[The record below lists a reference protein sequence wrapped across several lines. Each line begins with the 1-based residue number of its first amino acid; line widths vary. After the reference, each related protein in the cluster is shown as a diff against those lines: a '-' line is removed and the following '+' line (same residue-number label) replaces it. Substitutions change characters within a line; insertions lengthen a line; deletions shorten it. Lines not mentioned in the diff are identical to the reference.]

1 MSSTP
6 WERAAHGVALG
17 ALVVAMV
24 GPQAAVAGGPGFATT
39 AAQAAP
45 TDRLI
50 VKYRARAAAA
60 AATAAPRGLLHRA
73 AQDAALRRGVQ
84 LTHLRIGVFE
94 AHVMRLD
101 RAMAHADVQA
111 LARDIMASDP
121 EVEYAEPDRILHPQF
136 TPNDTQYGQQ
146 WHYFES
152 TAGINL
158 PAAWDKS
165 TGSGVVVAV
174 LDTGY
179 RPHADLAAN
188 VLPGYDMITDT
199 FTANDGT
206 ARDNDARD
214 PGDYVSAGA
223 CDGVLLPLEDLKSS
237 WHGTHVA
244 GTIAAVSN
252 NASGVA
258 GVAFNAKIL
267 PVRVLG
273 RCGGY
278 TSDIAAGIVWASG
291 GTVSGLPANP
301 TAARVINMSLGGG
314 GACDITSQNAIDSA
328 RSRGTVVVV
337 AAGNSSDDAANYSP
351 ASCAGV
357 ITVAAVNRRGS
368 KAYYSNHGAKVAVAA
383 PGGEMLLSDADG
395 VLSTLNAGATTPGGD
410 SYTHYQGTSMAAPHV
425 AGVVALMLSKNP
437 SLTPDDVAAKLKST
451 ARPFPSTCEQCGT
464 GIVNA
469 SAAVDAAMGIDPPPP
484 PPTVEEVESNDNFG
498 TAQVVTRPVTIAG
511 TIALSNSSNNYFRD
525 HDYFRVSVG
534 AGQRLTATLVSN
546 MWSDYNLYVYDA
558 SGTEVGR
565 SINTH
570 GVPDSVLVTNTSG
583 AAATYY
589 VRVRYYL
596 GLTGSV
602 DGKYTLGLN

>member
-1 MSSTP
+1 MSSTF
-6 WERAAHGVALG
+6 WGRAVHGLALG
-17 ALVVAMV
+17 LLVGAML
-24 GPQAAVAGGPGFATT
+24 GPQAAVAGGPGAT
-39 AAQAAP
+39 AAVAQAAP

-50 VKYRARAAAA
+50 VKYRDGALAAQ
-60 AATAAPRGLLHRA
+60 RGLPHRA

-84 LTHLRIGVFE
+84 LKLLRIGVFE

-101 RAMAHADVQA
+101 RALAHADVQA

-121 EVEYAEPDRILHPQF
+121 EVEYAEPDRVLHPQF
-136 TPNDTQYGQQ
+136 APNDTQYGQQ
-146 WHYFES
+146 WHYFEA

-158 PAAWDKS
+158 PPAWDKS

-188 VLPGYDMITDT
+188 VLPGYDMIMDT
-199 FTANDGT
+199 FVANDGT

-214 PGDYVSAGA
+214 PGDHVLAGA
-223 CDGVLLPLEDLKSS
+223 CGGLPLQDETSS

-267 PVRVLG
+267 SVRVLG

-278 TSDIAAGIVWASG
+278 MSDIAAGIVWASG

-301 TAARVINMSLGGG
+301 NAARVINMSLGGG
-314 GACDITSQNAIDSA
+314 GACDITSQNAINLA

-337 AAGNSSDDAANYSP
+337 AAGNSNDDVANHSP

-357 ITVAAVNRRGS
+357 VTVAAVTRSGG
-368 KAYYSNHGAKVAVAA
+368 KAYYSNYGAKVAVAA
-383 PGGEMLLSDADG
+383 PGGEMLFGAADG
-395 VLSTLNAGATTPGGD
+395 VLSTLNAGATTPGAD
-410 SYTHYQGTSMAAPHV
+410 TYAHYQGTSMAAPHV
-425 AGVVALMLSKNP
+425 AGVVALMLSRNP

-451 ARPFPSTCEQCGT
+451 ARPFPSTCAQCGT

-469 SAAVDAAMGIDPPPP
+469 SAAVDAAVGINPPPP
-484 PPTVEEVESNDNFG
+484 PPTVAEVEPNNSLG
-498 TAQVVTRPVTIAG
+498 ATQAVTRPVSIAG
-511 TIALSNSSNNYFRD
+511 TMASGSDN
-525 HDYFRVSVG
+525 DYFRVSVG

-546 MWSDYNLYVYDA
+546 VWSDYNLYVYNA

-565 SINTH
+565 SINTT
-570 GVPDSVLVTNTSG
+570 GAPDSVSVTNKGG

-602 DGKYTLGLN
+602 DGKYTLSLN

>member
-1 MSSTP
+1 MSSIP
-6 WERAAHGVALG
+6 WGRAAHGLALG
-17 ALVVAMV
+17 ALVGAML
-24 GPQAAVAGGPGFATT
+24 GPQAAVAGGPGVATAVT
-39 AAQAAP
+39 QPVP
-45 TDRLI
+45 TDRLV
-50 VKYRARAAAA
+50 VKYRDRVAG
-60 AATAAPRGLLHRA
+60 ATAAQRGLLHRA
-73 AQDAALRRGVQ
+73 AQDVALRRGIQ
-84 LTHLRIGVFE
+84 LTHLRVGVFE

-101 RAMAHADVQA
+101 RALAHADVQA

-121 EVEYAEPDRILHPQF
+121 EVEYAEPDRVLHPQF

-146 WHYFES
+146 WHYFEP

-206 ARDNDARD
+206 ARDSDARD

-223 CDGVLLPLEDLKSS
+223 CDGVLLPLEDVKSS

-258 GVAFNAKIL
+258 GVAFNAKVL

-278 TSDIAAGIVWASG
+278 MSDIAAGIVWASG

-301 TAARVINMSLGGG
+301 NAARVINMSLGGG
-314 GACDITSQNAIDSA
+314 GPCDTTSQNAIDLA

-337 AAGNSSDDAANYSP
+337 SAGNSSDDAANYSP

-357 ITVAAVNRRGS
+357 ITVAAVNRRGG
-368 KAYYSNHGAKVAVAA
+368 KAYYSNYGAKVTVAA

-395 VLSTLNAGATTPGGD
+395 VLSTMNAGATTPGGD
-410 SYTHYQGTSMAAPHV
+410 TYTYYQGTSMAAPHV

-437 SLTPDDVAAKLKST
+437 SLTPDDVAAKLKLT
-451 ARPFPSTCEQCGT
+451 ARPFPSTCAQCGA

-484 PPTVEEVESNDNFG
+484 PPTVAEVEPNNSLG
-498 TAQVVTRPVTIAG
+498 TAQAVTRPVIIAG
-511 TIALSNSSNNYFRD
+511 TMVRGTNNESVRD
-525 HDYFRVSVG
+525 SDYFRVSVG

-546 MWSDYNLYVYDA
+546 MWSDYNLYVYNA

-565 SINTH
+565 STNPH
-570 GVPDSVLVTNTSG
+570 GPPDSVVVTNTSG

-589 VRVRYYL
+589 VRVLYYL

-602 DGKYTLGLN
+602 DGKYTLNLN